1 MWALVLLQI
10 GLEESRGVVDLA
22 LSIFLILLIFGSV
35 AVLGR
40 LFDRLMSY

>member
-1 MWALVLLQI
+1 MWVLVRFHI

>member
-10 GLEESRGVVDLA
+10 ALEESRGIVDLV
-22 LSIFLILLIFGSV
+22 LSIFFILLIFGSV

-40 LFDRLMSY
+40 LFDRLMAY